1 MNKKQYAVFGYNDI
15 CIITAKTVDKTIT
28 KMIELG
34 GKDAIN
40 LSTKQSYNKAMNK
53 IFKEANQMNI
63 LKSSILDSAYELAY
77 SSGSLIGLDEF
88 IEELSE
94 YYDIEQDE
102 NGITVDDYSEKV
114 YIQYN
119 HLEKAIEMGYL
130 QRQED
135 DLDEN

>member
-1 MNKKQYAVFGYNDI
+1 
-15 CIITAKTVDKTIT
+15 
-28 KMIELG
+28 
-34 GKDAIN
+34 
-40 LSTKQSYNKAMNK
+40 
-53 IFKEANQMNI
+53 MNI
-63 LKSSILDSAYELAY
+63 LKSSILDTAYESAY
-77 SSGSLIGLDEF
+77 SSGSLIELDEF

-119 HLEKAIEMGYL
+119 HLEKVIEMGYL

>member
-1 MNKKQYAVFGYNDI
+1 
-15 CIITAKTVDKTIT
+15 
-28 KMIELG
+28 
-34 GKDAIN
+34 
-40 LSTKQSYNKAMNK
+40 
-53 IFKEANQMNI
+53 MNI
-63 LKSSILDSAYELAY
+63 LKSSILDSAYESAY
-77 SSGSLIGLDEF
+77 STGSLIELDEF
-88 IEELSE
+88 INDLSE

-119 HLEKAIEMGYL
+119 HLEKVIEMGYL